1 MLAIRAPIGQRPL
14 MPIRA
19 AITVCLVPEARH
31 GAFVFHEGLES
42 AFAKASAHGFHGV
55 EIFPTHA
62 DDLDG
67 LQLRDLLRQYR
78 LELAAVG
85 TGAGWLRRQLTLTS
99 PHPHVRMQAR
109 DFIGAVID
117 FAGGFGAPA
126 IIGSMQGRVGEGVS
140 REQAHAWFRE
150 ELDQLGPR
158 AHALGVPLLY
168 EPLNRY
174 ETNLFNTVGDVL
186 PFLQTLRTRNVRLL
200 CDLFHMNLEEQDIAT
215 ALRFAGQQLG
225 HVHLAD
231 SNRWAMGY
239 GHTPMEAIASALH
252 DSGYDG
258 FVSAEVLPQ
267 PNAESAA
274 RQTMETFH
282 RFFVRTP

>member
-1 MLAIRAPIGQRPL
+1 MS
-14 MPIRA
+14 IRA
-19 AITVCLVPEARH
+19 AITVCLVPEARQ
-31 GAFVFHEGLES
+31 GPFVFHEALDT

-67 LQLRDLLRQYR
+67 LHLRDLLREYNLQ
-78 LELAAVG
+78 LAAMG
-85 TGAGWLRRQLTLTS
+85 TGAGWLRRQLSLTS
-99 PHPHVRMQAR
+99 PDPHVRMQAR

-126 IIGSMQGRVGEGVS
+126 IIGSMQGRVADGIA
-140 REQAHAWFRE
+140 REQALAWFRE

-174 ETNLFNTVGDVL
+174 ETNLFNTVGEVL
-186 PFLQTLRTRNVRLL
+186 PFLQTLRTKNVRLL
-200 CDLFHMNLEEQDIAT
+200 CDLFHMNLEEQDIAS
-215 ALRFAGQQLG
+215 ALRLADRQLG

-231 SNRWAMGY
+231 SNRRAMGL
-239 GHTPMEAIASALH
+239 GHTPMESIAAALKE
-252 DSGYDG
+252 SGYDG
-258 FVSAEVLPQ
+258 YVSAEVLPR
-267 PNAESAA
+267 PDAETAA
-274 RQTMETFH
+274 RQTMETFR
-282 RFFVRTP
+282 RFFIQNH

>member
-1 MLAIRAPIGQRPL
+1 

-31 GAFVFHEGLES
+31 GPFVLHGPLATSLEKAAAF
-42 AFAKASAHGFHGV
+42 GFHGV

-67 LQLRDLLRQYR
+67 HELRELLRLHR

-85 TGAGWLRRQLTLTS
+85 TGAGWLRRKLSLTDPDAHL
-99 PHPHVRMQAR
+99 RMMAR
-109 DFIGAVID
+109 DFVAAIID

-126 IIGSMQGRVGEGVS
+126 IIGSMQGKVADDVDRS
-140 REQAHAWFRE
+140 QALNWLHE

-174 ETNLFNTVGDVL
+174 ETNLFNSVEEVP
-186 PFLQTLRTRNVRLL
+186 PFLQTLRTGNIRLL
-200 CDLFHMNLEEQDIAT
+200 CDLFHMNIEEQDLSS
-215 ALRFAGQQLG
+215 ALRKAGPWLG

-231 SNRWAMGY
+231 SNRRAMGL
-239 GHTPMEAIASALH
+239 GHISMGPIAETLAAM
-252 DSGYDG
+252 DYQGY
-258 FVSAEVLPQ
+258 VSAEVLPL
-267 PNAESAA
+267 PDPETAA
-274 RQTMETFH
+274 RQTISTFH
-282 RFFVRTP
+282 QFFEPTNGN